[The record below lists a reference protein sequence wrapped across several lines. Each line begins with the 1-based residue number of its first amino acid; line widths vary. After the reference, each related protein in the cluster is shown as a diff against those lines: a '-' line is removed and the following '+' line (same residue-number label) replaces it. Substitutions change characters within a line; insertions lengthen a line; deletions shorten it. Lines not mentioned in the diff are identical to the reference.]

1 MRRIGVL
8 TSGGDAPGMNAA
20 IRAVVRLAIA
30 RDTTVVGIRHGYAGL
45 MVGDTVPLDSGAVGG
60 IIETGGTILRSARC
74 PEFATDAGR
83 EAALQAWRRLDL
95 DGLVVIG
102 GNGTQAGALALY
114 RRGVAV
120 VGISSTID
128 NDIPGSEMTI
138 GADTALNTIVEAI
151 DRIRDT
157 ASAHERTFVVETM
170 GRGCGW
176 LALHAGL
183 ATGADVVLIPEV
195 PWTLDQVVTRVL
207 ARQRA
212 QKAHTVVV
220 VAEGAGDGAAIAGQ
234 LSQAVGMQM
243 RATVLGHVQRGGAP
257 TAFDRILASR
267 LAATAVQS
275 LLDGQAGTLAV
286 QRGGT
291 VVAAGFADALAG
303 SRTLDLS
310 LYQLDGVF
318 AV

>member
-20 IRAVVRLAIA
+20 IRAVVRSAIA
-30 RDTTVVGIRHGYAGL
+30 RDATVVGIRHGYAGL
-45 MVGDTVPLDSGAVGG
+45 MAGDTVPLDSGAVGG
-60 IIETGGTILRSARC
+60 IIEKGGTILRSARC
-74 PEFATDAGR
+74 PEFATNAGR

-102 GNGTQAGALALY
+102 GNGSQAGALALHGH
-114 RRGVAV
+114 GVAV
-120 VGISSTID
+120 VGIASTID

-195 PWTLDQVVTRVL
+195 PWTLDQVVARVL

-234 LSQAVGMQM
+234 LSQAVGTQM

-267 LAATAVQS
+267 LAAAAVQS
-275 LLDGQAGTLAV
+275 LLDGQPGTLAV

-291 VVAAGFADALAG
+291 VVMAGFADALAG
-303 SRTLDLS
+303 SRNLDLS

>member
-30 RDTTVVGIRHGYAGL
+30 RDATVVGIRHGFAGL
-45 MVGDTVPLDSGAVGG
+45 TAGDTLSLDSGAVGG
-60 IIETGGTILRSARC
+60 IIEKGGTILRSARC
-74 PEFATDAGR
+74 PEFATDAGQ
-83 EAALQAWRRLDL
+83 EVALQAWRGLDL

-102 GNGTQAGALALY
+102 GNGTQAGALALHQH
-114 RRGVAV
+114 GVAV
-120 VGISSTID
+120 VGIVSTID

-195 PWTLDQVVTRVL
+195 PWTLDQVVARVL

-234 LSQAVGMQM
+234 LSQAVGMQI

-267 LAATAVQS
+267 LAAAAVQS
-275 LLDGQAGTLAV
+275 LLDGQAGALAV

-291 VVAAGFADALAG
+291 VVAVGLADALAG
-303 SRTLDLS
+303 ARSLDLS

-318 AV
+318 AA

>member
-30 RDTTVVGIRHGYAGL
+30 RDATVVGVRHGYAGL
-45 MVGDTVPLDSGAVGG
+45 MAGDTVPLDSGAVGG
-60 IIETGGTILRSARC
+60 IIEKGGTILRSARC
-74 PEFATDAGR
+74 PEFVTDAGQ

-102 GNGTQAGALALY
+102 GNGTQAGALALH
-114 RRGVAV
+114 RHGVAV
-120 VGISSTID
+120 VGIASTID

-195 PWTLDQVVTRVL
+195 PWTLDQVVARVL

-220 VAEGAGDGAAIAGQ
+220 VAEGAGDGAVIAGQ
-234 LSQAVGMQM
+234 LSQAVGGQI

-267 LAATAVQS
+267 LAAAAVQS
-275 LLDGQAGTLAV
+275 LLDGQLGTLAV

-291 VVAAGFADALAG
+291 IVAAGLADALEG
-303 SRTLDLS
+303 TRNLDLS

-318 AV
+318 AA